1 MKIIQYRVE
10 MNDIEQII
18 DNLIKAIP
26 FEGVSDNTL
35 LKVCNDLQL
44 AASFCKFQNGI
55 YSALEHIS
63 DNFNKMMIKKL
74 SNTDLN
80 ALKIREKIKLAIKIY
95 LENYAELQ
103 NYREFIKNIISF
115 SLHNPWFAT
124 KMLYNRVDNIW
135 HGICDIS
142 TDFNYYTKRL
152 TLASVYSSTIL
163 YFTNDYS
170 QDFADTL
177 SFLDRRINNIIAF
190 HGFKKKIKLP
200 ILKPFDIKL

>member
-1 MKIIQYRVE
+1 

-18 DNLIKAIP
+18 DNLIKVIP
-26 FEGVSDNTL
+26 FEGVSDDTL

-44 AASFCKFQNGI
+44 TTSFCKFQNGI

-63 DNFNKMMIKKL
+63 NNFNKVMIRKL
-74 SNTDLN
+74 NSIDLN
-80 ALKIREKIKLAIKIY
+80 VLKVREKIKLAIKIY

-103 NYREFIKNIISF
+103 NYREFIRNVISF
-115 SLHNPWFAT
+115 FLQNSWFAT

-135 HGICDIS
+135 CGICDTS

-152 TLASVYSSTIL
+152 TLASIYSSTIL
-163 YFTNDYS
+163 YFTDDYS
-170 QDFADTL
+170 QGFVDTL
-177 SFLDRRINNIIAF
+177 SFLDRRISNIIAF
-190 HGFKKKIKLP
+190 HEFKKKIKLP